1 MVVSSL
7 WQWIQYILPWG
18 SANSSPVCPPRT
30 TWLWGW
36 HPDLTPRVPTGKMW
50 VAEGPAPAQWHLRD
64 GAHAR
69 HFLAMANDLRT
80 AGQLVDVAVG
90 PEGDVAHA
98 VVLASVSSFFLCFLE
113 DRTRELRRGP
123 PAHIPLPPG
132 ATLWGWRALL
142 AFAYE
147 GTVPHGREREVEES
161 ARVLGAPRVVAACAS
176 RLEGDHQEGGPEA
189 LEEQWETLRAM
200 EQLHA
205 SGLGCDL
212 RLQAGDEVIPGELGV
227 GVPWGERGP
236 GTLGPLWG
244 ESGDRGAVPASKRG
258 WSGRCPVAGP
268 VGMEGGISGGHLSV

>member
-1 MVVSSL
+1 
-7 WQWIQYILPWG
+7 
-18 SANSSPVCPPRT
+18 
-30 TWLWGW
+30 
-36 HPDLTPRVPTGKMW
+36 MW
-50 VAEGPAPAQWHLRD
+50 VTEGPAPAQWHLRD

-69 HFLAMANDLRT
+69 HFLTTANDLRT

-113 DRTRELRRGP
+113 DRTREMRRGP
-123 PAHIPLPPG
+123 PSHVRLPPG

-147 GTVPHGREREVEES
+147 GTVPHGREREVEET
-161 ARVLGAPRVVAACAS
+161 ARVLGAPRVVAACAPRPES
-176 RLEGDHQEGGPEA
+176 DHQEGGPEA

-212 RLQAGDEVIPGELGV
+212 QLQAGDEVIPGELG
-227 GVPWGERGP
+227 GGPLGEWEWRM
-236 GTLGPLWG
+236 LGPLG
-244 ESGDRGAVPASKRG
+244 GKRGDRRAVLPSRDGAGGVMC
-258 WSGRCPVAGP
+258 WSCGD
-268 VGMEGGISGGHLSV
+268 GGGDQWGTPEYLKVT